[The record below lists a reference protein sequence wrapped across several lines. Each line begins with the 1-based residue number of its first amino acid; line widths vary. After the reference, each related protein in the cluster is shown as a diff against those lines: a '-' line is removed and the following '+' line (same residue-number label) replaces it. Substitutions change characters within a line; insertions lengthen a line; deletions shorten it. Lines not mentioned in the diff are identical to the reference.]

1 MEERKIKI
9 KTLVVYYSM
18 SGDVKS
24 AAERIAKETGADI
37 LRLETVAAYPEGTAA
52 RFVICGKSALEAD
65 KPELKKYEIDLSK
78 YHQIIIGTPIWAATY
93 TPPVGSFMAKEN
105 LTDKKIYLYA
115 SSASGNADKCFG
127 KMKEALGC
135 MENIPTLS
143 LVDPKKK
150 KNINNNNNKEKIE
163 EFCKIIQKDCEL

>member
-1 MEERKIKI
+1 MEERKIKM

-24 AAERIAKETGADI
+24 AAERI
-37 LRLETVAAYPEGTAA
+37 
-52 RFVICGKSALEAD
+52 
-65 KPELKKYEIDLSK
+65 
-78 YHQIIIGTPIWAATY
+78 
-93 TPPVGSFMAKEN
+93 AKEN

-150 KNINNNNNKEKIE
+150 KNINNNNKEKIE